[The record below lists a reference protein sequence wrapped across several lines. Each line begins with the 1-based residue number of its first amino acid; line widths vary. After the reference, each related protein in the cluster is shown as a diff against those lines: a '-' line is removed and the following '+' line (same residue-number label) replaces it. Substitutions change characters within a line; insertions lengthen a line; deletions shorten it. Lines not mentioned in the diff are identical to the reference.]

1 MSEPP
6 TRREPERDALS
17 SESAGLLA
25 RAPVAAS
32 SRSLSTARSVL
43 RVLTLLVQRP
53 SGVRADEVAEEL
65 GKSVSTAYYLLTSL
79 CEEGFAVHARQGV
92 YRPARGLEQLTAV
105 AEEVAPDHAVHE
117 GLAASVD
124 DLFLLTRK
132 RSYLGVV
139 RSGRI
144 EIVAFRGRQGVPCMP
159 GLGSEIRDSAHALAM
174 GKVVLSLLGPDAVA
188 VYVARGLKQFT
199 RRTITSGAALAA
211 ELDRARRD
219 GFAVDREEFDE
230 NFCCVAAPIRDERGR
245 FVAALGLSTGV
256 RDFDRERDR
265 LAATVVEVAGRVKL
279 QADTKNTSFLPE
291 SPSKPRLVSMP
302 PGGTTAA
309 WATREPKQG
318 VTGE

>member
-1 MSEPP
+1 MSSEPV
-6 TRREPERDALS
+6 
-17 SESAGLLA
+17 GVFA
-25 RAPVAAS
+25 RPPVAAS

-53 SGVRADEVAEEL
+53 AGVRADEVAEEL

-79 CEEGFAVHARQGV
+79 CEEGFAVHAKHGV
-92 YRPARGLEQLTAV
+92 YRPARGLEELTAV
-105 AEEVAPDHAVHE
+105 AEQIAPDHPVHE
-117 GLAASVD
+117 GLSATVD

-144 EIVAFRGRQGVPCMP
+144 EIVAFRGRQGVPRMP

-188 VYVARGLKQFT
+188 VYVARGLKRFT
-199 RRTITSGAALAA
+199 CHTITSGAALSA

-230 NFCCVAAPIRDERGR
+230 NFCCVAAPILDERGR
-245 FVAALGLSTGV
+245 FVAALGLSTSV
-256 RDFDRERDR
+256 HIFDQERDE
-265 LAATVVEVAGRVKL
+265 LARTVVDVARRVKL
-279 QADTKNTSFLPE
+279 QTDAKNTSFLPLP
-291 SPSKPRLVSMP
+291 PSKPRLVQMP
-302 PGGTTAA
+302 PRGTTAA
-309 WATREPKQG
+309 RARGNQTRSDG
-318 VTGE
+318 